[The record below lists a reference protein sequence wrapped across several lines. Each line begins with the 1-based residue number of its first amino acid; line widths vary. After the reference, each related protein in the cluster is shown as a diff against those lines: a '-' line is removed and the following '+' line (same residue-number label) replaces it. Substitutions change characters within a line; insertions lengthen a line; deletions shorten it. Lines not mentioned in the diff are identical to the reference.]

1 MTHEQRTAQ
10 LNQVIE
16 WAAKQENIRAV
27 LVTSSTTNP
36 NAPVDIFS
44 DLDIELVVNNQEEF
58 LADNSWLANFGD
70 IITTIVEGT
79 ESFDGRCASRMVLYQ
94 DYSKID
100 FLIFSVEKFREI
112 VEPEEL
118 DAEYDIGY
126 KVMLDKDDLT
136 AGMKPPTHTSFN
148 IKRPTEEKF
157 HWVLNNYW
165 WDLTYVAKCLYRDEL
180 YFAKFMSEQVMRFEH
195 QQVLLEWYIGAQH
208 NWNVTTNKYGR
219 LFKRYLSTDMWEKA
233 TSTLAAAG
241 MEENWRALF
250 AYISFGRELGQNLAA
265 QLGYTY
271 PTELDQRITAYV
283 EHAYTLSKKR

>member
-1 MTHEQRTAQ
+1 MTHAQRTAQ

-16 WAAKQENIRAV
+16 WAAKQDNIRAV

-58 LADNSWLANFGD
+58 LADDTWLSNFGD

-100 FLIFSVEKFREI
+100 FLIFSVEKFLEI
-112 VEPEEL
+112 TETDEL
-118 DAEYDIGY
+118 DEEYDIGY
-126 KVMLDKDDLT
+126 KVLIDKDGLT
-136 AGMKPPTHTSFN
+136 THMKPPTHTAFN
-148 IKRPTEEKF
+148 IQKPTEEKF

-180 YFAKFMSEQVMRFEH
+180 YYAKFMSEQVMRFEH
-195 QQVLLEWYIGAQH
+195 QQVLLEWYIGAEH
-208 NWNVTTNKYGR
+208 NWSITTNKYGR
-219 LFKRYLSTDMWEKA
+219 LFKKYLSADMWQKA
-233 TSTLAAAG
+233 TSTFAASD
-241 MEENWRALF
+241 MEDNWKALF
-250 AYISFGRELGQNLAA
+250 AYISFGRELGQKLAK

-283 EHAYTLSKKR
+283 QHAWDLSKNR